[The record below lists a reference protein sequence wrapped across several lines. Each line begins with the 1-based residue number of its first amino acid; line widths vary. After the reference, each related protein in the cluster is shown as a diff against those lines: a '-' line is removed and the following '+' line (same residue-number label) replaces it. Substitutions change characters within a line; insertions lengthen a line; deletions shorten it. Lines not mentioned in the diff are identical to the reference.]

1 MPKQLSFTRFA
12 IATATFLTFFTA
24 NTQAAPISGQGTW
37 ETTLQ
42 NRDINSDGIVDA
54 FYDTALNVTWLRNV
68 ISSVTLKVGLNGRVT
83 GLLNWNEANTWA
95 TTLNVYGTTGWRL
108 PTTNDTGTP
117 GCNGALSGTDCGYN
131 VQTSTGNAVN
141 SELAHLY
148 YVTLGNLAGSSASGQ
163 AQTGFGLNNT
173 ANFQNFEPGNYWSG
187 TEYAPDAGGAW
198 GFSAEDYR
206 SGAGVQGNY
215 YKNADLSAIAV
226 RSGDVGA
233 AVVPVAPTFALML
246 PLLGLLALRKRPA

>member
-1 MPKQLSFTRFA
+1 MSRQLSFTRFA
-12 IATATFLTFFTA
+12 IATATCLTFFAA

-42 NRDINSDGIVDA
+42 NRDINGDGIVDA
-54 FYDTALNVTWLRNV
+54 FYDTALNVTWLRDANA
-68 ISSVTLKVGLNGRVT
+68 SGNGKTDLFGRQL
-83 GLLNWNEANTWA
+83 GRLNWDAANTWA

-117 GCNGALSGTDCGYN
+117 GCDFAFSGTDCGYN
-131 VQTSTGNAVN
+131 VQTTTGNVVN

-148 YVTLGNLAGSSASGQ
+148 YVTLGNLTDRNASGQ
-163 AQTGFGLNNT
+163 AQTGAGLNNT
-173 ANFQNFEPGNYWSG
+173 ANFRNFQRVGYWSG
-187 TEYAPDAGGAW
+187 TEYAPDTNYAW
-198 GFSAEDYR
+198 YLSTFEYGPGR
-206 SGAGVQGNY
+206 QQGYDKSVDNY
-215 YKNADLSAIAV
+215 AIAV

>member
-1 MPKQLSFTRFA
+1 MPNQLSFTRFA
-12 IATATFLTFFTA
+12 IATATLLTFFAA

-42 NRDINSDGIVDA
+42 NRDINGDGIVDA
-54 FYDTALNVTWLRNV
+54 FYDTDLNVTWLRNA
-68 ISSVTLKVGLNGRVT
+68 NVT
-83 GLLNWNEANTWA
+83 GNGTIGQNGVRAGQLNWNAANTWA

-117 GCNGALSGTDCGYN
+117 GCNFAYSGTDCGYN

-148 YVTLGNLAGSSASGQ
+148 YVTLGNLAGFNASRQ
-163 AQTGFGLNNT
+163 LQTGAALNNT
-173 ANFQNFEPGNYWSG
+173 ANFQNFEQYAYWSG
-187 TEYAPDAGGAW
+187 TEYAPGTGFAWYFGTGAGG
-198 GFSAEDYR
+198 
-206 SGAGVQGNY
+206 GAGAQDYEGKGNALY
-215 YKNADLSAIAV
+215 AVAV

-233 AVVPVAPTFALML
+233 VLVPVAPTFALML